1 MADLPKQIDLKKFR
15 KLHKEIA
22 AIPTWTKEKHEKRD
36 ELLEY
41 TESLNPIR
49 IQTGH
54 ELSSAWEYKIERVSK
69 DKRGN
74 LAVLRGKEILMLC
87 RGKYFHKW
95 YIDCFPTGRC

>member
-1 MADLPKQIDLKKFR
+1 MSEAPKQIDLKKFR
-15 KLHKEIA
+15 KLHKDMV
-22 AIPTWTKEKHEKRD
+22 AIPTWTKEKHKKRD
-36 ELLEY
+36 ELLKY
-41 TESLNPIR
+41 TESLNPIS
-49 IQTGH
+49 IQTSH
-54 ELSSAWEYKIERVSK
+54 ELTSSWDYKLERLPE

>member
-1 MADLPKQIDLKKFR
+1 MADLPKPIDLKKFR
-15 KLHKEIA
+15 KLHKDMVAIA
-22 AIPTWTKEKHEKRD
+22 TWTKEKHNKRA

-54 ELSSAWEYKIERVSK
+54 ELSSAWEYKIERVSEA
-69 DKRGN
+69 KRGN

-87 RGKYFHKW
+87 RGQLFAKW
-95 YIDCFPTGRC
+95 QVDCFPTGR